1 MLNQPMLFFVFGET
15 LCYQLFLH
23 CDKSPSNVCKLYVKQ
38 LLSQKI
44 DMKYI
49 GMGRLCRA
57 FQLISFKNIHC
68 VRFLADLA
76 D

>member
-1 MLNQPMLFFVFGET
+1 MLNRPMLFFVFGET
-15 LCYQLFLH
+15 LCYQKLFFH

-49 GMGRLCRA
+49 GMERSCRA
-57 FQLISFKNIHC
+57 FQLISFKNINC
-68 VRFLADLA
+68 VRLLAD
-76 D
+76 